1 MRAGIDEVGRGSI
14 AGPVVACALA
24 FRPGDSATLIA
35 RLRDSKALTAHQRK
49 ALAADLHAHAFIG
62 IAAASRATI
71 DRFNIRRATHLAM
84 RKALARLE
92 RLCPVE
98 HAIIDGHESP
108 DPIDPRLE
116 PLIKADGQIPE
127 VSAASIVAKVLRDH
141 LMVRLDA
148 RWPGYGWAQNA
159 GYPSPTHKAALLR
172 LGVTP
177 HHRRSF
183 APVRAALDAA
193 AG

>member
-1 MRAGIDEVGRGSI
+1 MRAGIDEVGRGPI

-24 FRPGDSATLIA
+24 FRPGAPETLIA
-35 RLRDSKALTAHQRK
+35 RLRDSKALTARQRE
-49 ALAADLHAHAFIG
+49 ALAAEIPAHAFIG
-62 IAAASRATI
+62 LAAASRATI
-71 DRFNIRRATHLAM
+71 DRLDIRQATHLAM
-84 RKALARLE
+84 RQALARLE

-108 DPIDPRLE
+108 DPADPRLK
-116 PLIKADGQIPE
+116 PMIKADGQIPE

-141 LMVRLDA
+141 LMARLDA
-148 RWPGYGWAQNA
+148 RWPGYGWARNA
-159 GYPSPTHKAALLR
+159 GYPSPAHKAALLR
-172 LGVTP
+172 LGPTP

-193 AG
+193 TG